1 MEIVLETQTVLE
13 NTQLKCFRINI
24 KKASCYEK
32 IITKEE
38 NFKLDSECDR
48 RRMQDCS
55 IGY

>member
-1 MEIVLETQTVLE
+1 MEIVLEIETVLE
-13 NTQLKCFRINI
+13 NTKLKCFRINI

>member
-24 KKASCYEK
+24 KKASCSEK
-32 IITKEE
+32 IITEE
-38 NFKLDSECDR
+38 KNFKLDSECDR